1 MHLHP
6 CSNHRI
12 LQNKSMWQKET
23 NVWLSLLSMT
33 TIIQQRKNNIAA
45 LDNTLLTSALSL
57 SITDYGQP
65 LENRLWRRS
74 LPWLGRVRGSRAAA
88 FCRLPFQSSF
98 CRSLGNAELRVQ
110 LSLCLCA
117 LNYLTS
123 SINPVAG
130 SSSFYVLRAP
140 LVMAGSDTFHYP
152 LACRCSFCQG
162 ILIWR
167 RVHWEALITFLS
179 CFYTHWFISISFFNS
194 EANLGHIDIFATFMH
209 NRAELSAQF

>member
-1 MHLHP
+1 MTKRNKCLAVPTQHDNNNSTKEKQH
-6 CSNHRI
+6 CSTGQHIINFSSVPFNHRLWTTTRKQTLKKI
-12 LQNKSMWQKET
+12 L
-23 NVWLSLLSMT
+23 
-33 TIIQQRKNNIAA
+33 A
-45 LDNTLLTSALSL
+45 LA
-57 SITDYGQP
+57 G
-65 LENRLWRRS
+65 
-74 LPWLGRVRGSRAAA
+74 GVRVSRAAA
-88 FCRLPFQSSF
+88 FCHLPFQSSLW
-98 CRSLGNAELRVQ
+98 RSLGNAELRVQ

-123 SINPVAG
+123 PINPVAG

-140 LVMAGSDTFHYP
+140 LAMAVSDTFHYP
-152 LACRCSFCQG
+152 LACRCSFCQR

-194 EANLGHIDIFATFMH
+194 EANLGHIDIFAIFMH